1 VVAGASAL
9 MHFLGQ
15 VFGWLTTSDH
25 WFGGD
30 GLVHELRQHLQVS
43 AAALLVAVAIA
54 LPIALVLGHTRR
66 GGVVAINVANAGR
79 ALPTYALLVLAVTVV
94 GISSPR
100 LLAWTGSAAT
110 FFALLVLGIPPIL
123 TNTYVGMLE
132 VDRDLVDAARG
143 VGMNGVQVL
152 LRVELP
158 VALPLVMA
166 GVRTAA
172 LGVVATATLASWTG
186 YDTLGTPIN
195 VGIAVSDNVAVFA
208 GALVVAALALTVE
221 AGLAGVQRL
230 VVSPGLRDPGGER
243 SRGGGAGWGRA
254 R

>member
-1 VVAGASAL
+1 

-25 WFGGD
+25 WLGGD
-30 GLVHELRQHLQVS
+30 GLVHELRQHVQVS
-43 AAALLVAVAIA
+43 AASLLVATTIA
-54 LPIALVLGHTRR
+54 LPIALVLGHYQR

-79 ALPTYALLVLAVTVV
+79 ALPTYAVLVLAVAAF
-94 GISSPR
+94 GIRSPR
-100 LLAWTGSAAT
+100 PLEWTGSAVT
-110 FFALLVLGIPPIL
+110 FLALVLLGIPPIL
-123 TNTYVGMLE
+123 TNAYVGMRE

-143 VGMNGVQVL
+143 LGMRGRQVL

-166 GVRTAA
+166 GIRTSA

-195 VGIAVSDNVAVFA
+195 VGIAIRDNVQVFA
-208 GALVVAALALTVE
+208 GALIVTALALVVEIALALT
-221 AGLAGVQRL
+221 QRAL
-230 VVSPGLRDPGGER
+230 VSPGLRGAHA
-243 SRGGGAGWGRA
+243 GAGWSRA

>member
-1 VVAGASAL
+1 
-9 MHFLGQ
+9 MHFLRQ
-15 VFGWLTTSDH
+15 VVDWLTTGDH

-30 GLVHELRQHLQVS
+30 GLVHLLRQHLQVS
-43 AAALLVAVAIA
+43 AASLAVAIA
-54 LPIALVLGHTRR
+54 VAVPIGLAFGHFRR
-66 GGVVAINVANAGR
+66 GGVIAINVANAGR
-79 ALPTYALLVLAVTVV
+79 ALPTYAVLVLAVTVF
-94 GISSPR
+94 GIGSPR

-110 FFALLVLGIPPIL
+110 FVALVLLGIPPIL
-123 TNTYVGMLE
+123 TNVYVGMLE

-143 VGMNGVQVL
+143 VGMRGIQVL

-166 GVRTAA
+166 GIRTSA

-195 VGIAVSDNVAVFA
+195 VGIAVRDNVQVFA
-208 GALVVAALALTVE
+208 GAVVVAALALAVE
-221 AGLAGVQRL
+221 IGLAGAQRL
-230 VVSPGLRDPGGER
+230 LVSPGLRADGR
-243 SRGGGAGWGRA
+243 ARAGWGRA